1 MLFKFNFFWK
11 SLLSVV
17 LSWLLYLSFGFEFTV
32 ITILAI
38 LVASKTKDINF
49 LV

>member
-17 LSWLLYLSFGFEFTV
+17 LSWFLYLSFGFEFTV